1 MKRVLFLLFILL
13 LSINAF
19 SQSAG
24 IVVNSNNQ
32 PLANVDVFLVD
43 QNIILKTNVDG
54 RFYTDNYLAN
64 NAYINFFKNGYVSK
78 LVKYKSEM
86 NSGDFVVVL
95 DELHVALDEVGVVES
110 FSELGNSRLT
120 SVEKSRLI
128 RFLHLKILWL
138 KVYLK

>member
-19 SQSAG
+19 SQSYG

-138 KVYLK
+138 RVYHK

>member
-1 MKRVLFLLFILL
+1 MKRVLFLLFIFLF
-13 LSINAF
+13 SINAF

-64 NAYINFFKNGYVSK
+64 NAYINFF
-78 LVKYKSEM
+78 
-86 NSGDFVVVL
+86 
-95 DELHVALDEVGVVES
+95 
-110 FSELGNSRLT
+110 
-120 SVEKSRLI
+120 
-128 RFLHLKILWL
+128 
-138 KVYLK
+138 